1 MVKNGS
7 ALNDSGT
14 IAAIAA
20 IGATRREI
28 RGHDSWRSR
37 KLRRA

>member
-14 IAAIAA
+14 IAAIA
-20 IGATRREI
+20 ATRREI